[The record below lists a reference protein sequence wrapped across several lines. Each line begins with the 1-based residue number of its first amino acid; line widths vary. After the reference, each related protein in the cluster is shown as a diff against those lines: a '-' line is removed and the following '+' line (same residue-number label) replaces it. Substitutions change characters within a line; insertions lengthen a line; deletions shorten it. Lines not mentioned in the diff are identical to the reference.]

1 MGKRFSRMTYNE
13 ILEQSFNIAW
23 DVLTRSGELS
33 DPESSAR
40 YLVSEIDDMMK
51 TGERR
56 RLLLSNLAI
65 DSYRKRHQPL
75 KLVS

>member
-1 MGKRFSRMTYNE
+1 MTYNE

-23 DVLTRSGELS
+23 DVLSRSGELS

-40 YLVSEIDDMMK
+40 YLVNEIDDMMK

-56 RLLLSNLAI
+56 PLLLSNLAI
-65 DSYRKRHQPL
+65 DSYRKRDQPL

>member
-1 MGKRFSRMTYNE
+1 MTYNE

-33 DPESSAR
+33 DPDSSAR
-40 YLVSEIDDMMK
+40 YLVNKIDDMMK

-65 DSYRKRHQPL
+65 DAYRQRHQPL

>member
-1 MGKRFSRMTYNE
+1 MGERFSLMIYNE

-23 DVLTRSGELS
+23 DVLSRSGELS

-40 YLVSEIDDMMK
+40 YLVNEIDDMMK

-65 DSYRKRHQPL
+65 DSYRKRDQPL